1 LGFATHAGNVQTISK
16 IEGTPVDIAQHLN
29 RLFVI
34 AFVTLTTFQPIA
46 AEEIAKPQTPAQ
58 EKNLALVQQWRDLYN
73 DAADGGE
80 FVKTCYAPTATV
92 LFTGASVQ
100 GHEQFMRLER
110 AIKTAA
116 PGRSMRIDR
125 IRFMGD
131 DVVVVE
137 AVVLDSAQ
145 PDFFSPWIALLT
157 IRDGKIVEDRTYLDP
172 ARWPGIAAATG
183 IPTLGGLG
191 AASTH

>member
-1 LGFATHAGNVQTISK
+1 M
-16 IEGTPVDIAQHLN
+16 N
-29 RLFVI
+29 R
-34 AFVTLTTFQPIA
+34 TLTPNLFLAAFAVLFSMLQPLA
-46 AEEIAKPQTPAQ
+46 AEEIGNPQTPQQ
-58 EKNLALVQQWRDLYN
+58 EKNLALIQQWRDSYN
-73 DAADGGE
+73 NSADGGQ
-80 FVKTCYAPTATV
+80 FVKDCYAPDATV
-92 LFTGASVQ
+92 LFTGASVS

-125 IRFMGD
+125 IRFLGD

-157 IRDGKIVEDRTYLDP
+157 IHDGKIVEDRTYLDP
-172 ARWPGIAAATG
+172 AHWPGITAAAG
-183 IPTLGGLG
+183 IPTPGGLG
-191 AASTH
+191 APH